1 MGCWLGTRVCLD
13 TLERRKISAA
23 SLVLAPDHAA
33 CSLVTI
39 PSALLWLLNSHCNV
53 LFAKYLR
60 YVIKHMTEFYPILL
74 VYAKYQETLE
84 SNWFDFNFVHC
95 EDAVNSR

>member
-1 MGCWLGTRVCLD
+1 M
-13 TLERRKISAA
+13 EKRKISAA

-33 CSLVTI
+33 FSLVTI
-39 PSALLWLLNSHCNV
+39 PSALPWLLNSYCTA
-53 LFAKYLR
+53 LFAKYFR

-74 VYAKYQETLE
+74 EYAKYQETVE
-84 SNWFDFNFVHC
+84 SSWFDFNLVRC